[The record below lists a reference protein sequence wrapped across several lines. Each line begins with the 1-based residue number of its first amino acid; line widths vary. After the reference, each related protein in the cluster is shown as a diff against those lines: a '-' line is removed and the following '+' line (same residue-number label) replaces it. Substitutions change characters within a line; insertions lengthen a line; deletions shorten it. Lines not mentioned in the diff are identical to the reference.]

1 MENCKPA
8 KDRKGSFLAFPFSGL
23 ISLDRICQHVAKYE
37 SNDALQLAITTIP
50 CKETTEQD
58 TAGQAQP
65 CLLTSSLG
73 PYLYLMKRLEYR
85 KIKGQELL
93 LNVAGPKRSFCAR
106 NLRSK
111 MDLN

>member
-1 MENCKPA
+1 MLPNMKAMVPYHLLSPFPA
-8 KDRKGSFLAFPFSGL
+8 KRQQSK
-23 ISLDRICQHVAKYE
+23 
-37 SNDALQLAITTIP
+37 T
-50 CKETTEQD
+50 
-58 TAGQAQP
+58 
-65 CLLTSSLG
+65 LLGKLG